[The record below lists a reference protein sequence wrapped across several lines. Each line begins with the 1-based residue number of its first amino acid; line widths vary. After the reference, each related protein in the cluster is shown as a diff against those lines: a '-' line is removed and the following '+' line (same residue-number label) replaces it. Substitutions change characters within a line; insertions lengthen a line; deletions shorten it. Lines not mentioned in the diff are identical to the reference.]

1 VKALRELPRRGAADL
16 TALVIGATGLV
27 GGEVARLLRARGH
40 RVRALVRDPAR
51 APPLAAV
58 GVELA
63 RGDLGQPESL
73 GPALRDVD
81 RVFLASALDPRQAE
95 LQGNL
100 VAAAVRRGARRIVK
114 LSGLA
119 TALDSPVSS
128 GRWHARTERE
138 IEASGLAWA
147 FLRPPF
153 FLQNLLRLGPAVARG
168 VLPDSAGGGRIAG
181 VDARDV
187 AAVAVAALER
197 DTLLGRALHTTG
209 PAAFSYSDVARHL
222 EALTG
227 REVRVVDVPPDTLRS
242 QLVAGGMPEWH
253 ADVLAEFATY
263 FRAGGGAEVTGVVEA
278 ATGRSPLSLEAFLH
292 EHAPPLV
299 LGPRSSVRQRGS

>member
-1 VKALRELPRRGAADL
+1 
-16 TALVIGATGLV
+16 
-27 GGEVARLLRARGH
+27 
-40 RVRALVRDPAR
+40 VRALVRDPAR
-51 APPLAAV
+51 AAPLAAL

-73 GPALRDVD
+73 DSALRDVD

-100 VAAAVRRGARRIVK
+100 VAAAVRQDVRRIVK

-138 IEASGLAWA
+138 IEASGLAWT

-153 FLQNLLRLGPAVARG
+153 FLQNLLRFGPAVARG

-181 VDARDV
+181 IDARDV
-187 AAVAVAALER
+187 AAVALVALER
-197 DTLLGRALHTTG
+197 DTWLRRALQVTG
-209 PAAFSYSDVARHL
+209 PAAFSYSDVAMHL
-222 EALTG
+222 GALAG
-227 REVRVVDVPPDTLRS
+227 REVRVVDIPPDTLRA
-242 QLVAGGMPEWH
+242 QLGAGGMPEWH
-253 ADVLAEFATY
+253 ADVLAEFATC

-278 ATGRSPLSLEAFLH
+278 ATGRPPRSLEAFLH
-292 EHAPPLV
+292 EHAAAF
-299 LGPRSSVRQRGS
+299 RARA